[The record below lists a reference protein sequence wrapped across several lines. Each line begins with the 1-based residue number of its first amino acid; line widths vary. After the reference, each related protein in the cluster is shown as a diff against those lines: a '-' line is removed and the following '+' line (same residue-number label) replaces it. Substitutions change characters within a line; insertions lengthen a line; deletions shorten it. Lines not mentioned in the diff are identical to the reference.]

1 MLEASKWF
9 TNEGEVKELGIKV
22 LKLPKDVVRTAI
34 YNHRHNINDASF
46 DVLSTWRKQQAM
58 EQEAFTHLYTQLK
71 KNKMNELAAQLEKLA
86 NESDGQVS
94 SEKGRFL
101 LPPAAE

>member
-1 MLEASKWF
+1 M
-9 TNEGEVKELGIKV
+9 
-22 LKLPKDVVRTAI
+22 
-34 YNHRHNINDASF
+34 
-46 DVLSTWRKQQAM
+46 KQQQAT